1 MVCVVCVWCVC
12 GWSHSHIV
20 HLHCTMDCQKLKLHF
35 LFHQPPPVIEY
46 EQPLRRGGEGR
57 QGTQSM
63 YVRAP
68 QHPPSDP
75 RAARMDQSFGRDPPR
90 HHESP
95 SDVFSSF
102 PRAEHPSPDVRHRA
116 TMPPQYWWECW
127 WQIKKLY
134 CCSPITRD

>member
-1 MVCVVCVWCVC
+1 MC
-12 GWSHSHIV
+12 GPTYIMYTHTAPWTV
-20 HLHCTMDCQKLKLHF
+20 RNLNCTSS
-35 LFHQPPPVIEY
+35 FHQPPPAIEY

-57 QGTQSM
+57 PATQSM

-102 PRAEHPSPDVRHRA
+102 PRAEHPSQDVRHRA
-116 TMPPQYWWECW
+116 TMPPQYSEVKGDCWECW
-127 WQIKKLY
+127 WQMKKLY
-134 CCSPITRD
+134 SCSPIHLD